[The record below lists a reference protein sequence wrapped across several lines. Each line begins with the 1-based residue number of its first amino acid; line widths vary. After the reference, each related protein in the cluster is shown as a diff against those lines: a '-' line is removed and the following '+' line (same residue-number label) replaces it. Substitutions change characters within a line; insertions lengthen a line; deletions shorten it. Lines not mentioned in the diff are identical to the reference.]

1 MAQPEYSMVNDPAAV
16 AGTSREAM
24 LVREMEDGGSSDDLT
39 EMNPGVQKNFRW
51 KVALVTAGIMM
62 IGAVMFVSDP
72 CRSPLKFFSRSIQLT
87 EEQQLEAA
95 SRHLKSVQSRAD
107 ADKMVAQAM
116 HKAKEERIE
125 QHKLH
130 KLALPPAMR
139 HMLGQQTP
147 ILGNFFHAEKL
158 AVQARKS
165 EAADIKWTAEERAK
179 YWGGNKVANARNF
192 RQAFCVFNVAETVD
206 SLGGTGV
213 DIDGI
218 VHTCPEPRDDI
229 SEFAC
234 SVNAETLAEMVG
246 SAATWLSSA
255 VSSCDTFPNV
265 GAECA
270 AGVAGIVG
278 ALGEVAASGS
288 LAMTSCKEFPM
299 AGFKADAFGGSSSS
313 FGQGIR
319 MSRVGNHLG
328 DRRLFV
334 GTGIGGMGVQCGVD
348 VGFIVD
354 NIYDTIFYIQ
364 QAVQLNTCT
373 KHVRY
378 GPYNYLTGVP
388 EAACALDIAG
398 AIAWISQI
406 GTFVQQLVSHCPDLL
421 ELPTLCGSSASGL
434 FSAAS
439 QIASWGSQVAIAC
452 GESES
457 VAVIDRV
464 IAFNNSF
471 DLVEGR
477 EVEFVK
483 LCSVAMKAFDVECTW
498 VSKTDAESEEG
509 DDHPQITLVGP
520 YEGLLLS
527 EAEIKTNGFDLPG
540 FEPLTYLSTPRRP
553 NGNGVG
559 AGRRL
564 GRIADM
570 DKAVEEADKKWDPTN
585 HPSMKNLHKAM
596 DQLYAWGRNITGADG
611 SEGKRS
617 LTQANLKERLHLIEP
632 ALQEYSS
639 KWSLENLDTCA

>member
-1 MAQPEYSMVNDPAAV
+1 MVNDAAAL

-24 LVREMEDGGSSDDLT
+24 LVREMEDGQSSDGLT

-62 IGAVMFVSDP
+62 IGAVMFLSDP
-72 CRSPLKFFSRSIQLT
+72 CRSPFKFFSRSIQLT

-116 HKAKEERIE
+116 HKAKEERME

-130 KLALPPAMR
+130 KLAVPPMMR
-139 HMLGQQTP
+139 HMLGQETP
-147 ILGNFFHAEKL
+147 ILGDFFHAEKL
-158 AVQARKS
+158 AVKARKS

-179 YWGGNKVANARNF
+179 YWGGNKVADARNF

-278 ALGEVAASGS
+278 ALGEVAASGT
-288 LAMTSCKEFPM
+288 LAMTSCKEYPM
-299 AGFKADAFGGSSSS
+299 AGFKADSYGGSGSSYS
-313 FGQGIR
+313 PQIR
-319 MSRVGNHLG
+319 MSHLG
-328 DRRLFV
+328 EAPGFGDSRRLFV

-364 QAVQLNTCT
+364 RAVQLNTCT

-421 ELPTLCGSSASGL
+421 ELPTLCGSSATGL

-439 QIASWGSQVAIAC
+439 QIASWGSQIAIAC

-464 IAFNNSF
+464 IAFNESYS
-471 DLVEGR
+471 VVQGE
-477 EVEFVK
+477 EVAFVK

-498 VSKTDAESEEG
+498 VSQTEE
-509 DDHPQITLVGP
+509 DDHPQVTLVGP
-520 YEGLLLS
+520 YEGLLLA
-527 EAEIKTNGFDLPG
+527 EAEIKTNGFELPG

-553 NGNGVG
+553 HGTGVG

-564 GRIADM
+564 GRIADDV

-596 DQLYAWGRNITGADG
+596 DQLYAWGRNITGADIK
-611 SEGKRS
+611 GKRS

>member
-1 MAQPEYSMVNDPAAV
+1 MVNDPAAL

-24 LVREMEDGGSSDDLT
+24 LVREMEDGQSSDGLT

-62 IGAVMFVSDP
+62 IGAVMFLSDP

-95 SRHLKSVQSRAD
+95 TRHLKSVQSRAD

-116 HKAKEERIE
+116 HKAKEERME

-130 KLALPPAMR
+130 KLAVPPMMR
-139 HMLGQQTP
+139 HMLGQQNSIQQTA
-147 ILGNFFHAEKL
+147 IVGDFFHAQKL

-165 EAADIKWTAEERAK
+165 EAKDIKWTAEERAK
-179 YWGGNKVANARNF
+179 YWGGNKVADARNF

-218 VHTCPEPRDDI
+218 VHTCPEPRNDI

-278 ALGEVAASGS
+278 ALGEVAASGT
-288 LAMTSCKEFPM
+288 LAMTSCKEYPM
-299 AGFKADAFGGSSSS
+299 AGFKADAFDTTGAGS
-313 FGQGIR
+313 FGDSMP
-319 MSRVGNHLG
+319 MSAIG
-328 DRRLFV
+328 DQFRGPRRLFV

-434 FSAAS
+434 F
-439 QIASWGSQVAIAC
+439 
-452 GESES
+452 
-457 VAVIDRV
+457 
-464 IAFNNSF
+464 
-471 DLVEGR
+471 
-477 EVEFVK
+477 
-483 LCSVAMKAFDVECTW
+483 
-498 VSKTDAESEEG
+498 
-509 DDHPQITLVGP
+509 
-520 YEGLLLS
+520 
-527 EAEIKTNGFDLPG
+527 
-540 FEPLTYLSTPRRP
+540 
-553 NGNGVG
+553 
-559 AGRRL
+559 
-564 GRIADM
+564 
-570 DKAVEEADKKWDPTN
+570 
-585 HPSMKNLHKAM
+585 
-596 DQLYAWGRNITGADG
+596 
-611 SEGKRS
+611 
-617 LTQANLKERLHLIEP
+617 
-632 ALQEYSS
+632 
-639 KWSLENLDTCA
+639 